1 MAEQEP
7 QPDDRPRPKYGELAP
22 PGWVWHP
29 PADADRLDT
38 SRPAPRD
45 ETSEAPAGAPLP
57 RFGESQPGGTP
68 RPGPGGHPG
77 PGGPSSP
84 TARPVPTWNVTLT
97 VMLTV
102 FGFFGM
108 LYSITGLQGITAS
121 MQLLHTTNSLGDYT
135 PAPIVSTLILVGS
148 IILGAVWAVSAVI
161 AAWLLMKR
169 RLAFW
174 VPLVAG
180 IVAMTVLLIFS
191 GAVLAT
197 DPALLNFY
205 SGVTPPATPTTPT
218 TPPTPTTTP

>member
-1 MAEQEP
+1 
-7 QPDDRPRPKYGELAP
+7 
-22 PGWVWHP
+22 
-29 PADADRLDT
+29 
-38 SRPAPRD
+38 
-45 ETSEAPAGAPLP
+45 
-57 RFGESQPGGTP
+57 
-68 RPGPGGHPG
+68 
-77 PGGPSSP
+77 
-84 TARPVPTWNVTLT
+84 
-97 VMLTV
+97 
-102 FGFFGM
+102 M